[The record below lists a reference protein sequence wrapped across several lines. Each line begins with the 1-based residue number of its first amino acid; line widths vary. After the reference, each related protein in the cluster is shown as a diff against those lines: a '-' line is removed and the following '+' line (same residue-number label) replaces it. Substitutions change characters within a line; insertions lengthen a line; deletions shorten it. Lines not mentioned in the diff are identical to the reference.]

1 MYVTGLRIGD
11 AVRLPV
17 TAVDS
22 QIMVLRVIGKG
33 NKERIV
39 PINQPL
45 LQLLRETWKFHRSE
59 RYLFARPD
67 GRAISDSSLA
77 AALKKAREQL
87 GFGND
92 FTAHTLRHS
101 FATRLL
107 EQGVPPE
114 TIQMLLGHASARSTR
129 IYLHLTKPLQDDIR
143 KKLDLSFG
151 DCLPKGGHHE

>member
-17 TAVDS
+17 SAVDS
-22 QIMVLRVIGKG
+22 KSMVLRVIGKG

-39 PINQPL
+39 PITPSL

-67 GRAISDSSLA
+67 GRAISDSSLG

-87 GFGND
+87 GFGNE
-92 FTAHTLRHS
+92 FTSHILRHS

-107 EQGVPPE
+107 EQGVPAE

-129 IYLHLTKPLQDDIR
+129 IYLHLTKPLQEDIR
-143 KKLDLSFG
+143 NILDLSFG
-151 DCLPKGGHHE
+151 DCLPKGGPHE

>member
-17 TAVDS
+17 SAIDS
-22 QIMVLRVIGKG
+22 KTMVLRVIGKG

-39 PINQPL
+39 PINPSL
-45 LQLLRETWKFHRSE
+45 LKLLRETWKSHRSE
-59 RYLFARPD
+59 RYLFARPN
-67 GRAISDSSLA
+67 GRAISDSSLG

-87 GFGND
+87 GFGNE
-92 FTAHTLRHS
+92 FTSHILRHS

-107 EQGVPPE
+107 EQGVPAE

-129 IYLHLTKPLQDDIR
+129 IYLHLTKPLQEDIR
-143 KKLDLSFG
+143 NILDQSFA
-151 DCLPKGGHHE
+151 DCLPKGGPHE